1 MPLHRIKDFD
11 PNYRDHFEG
20 NDFSQ
25 FDLYAANDKIGSVED
40 VLVDDSGKIRY
51 LVVHTGNWIFGKRV
65 LIPIG
70 LAKIDESNRRI
81 HAGLTREQVQDLPE
95 FKQDMVTD
103 RNYEERVR
111 GVYRPSR
118 SGMAA
123 NSPVTPLEN
132 SAPLDQEAVGRTAPL
147 EERTY
152 NTAYPAPTDANIED
166 VEHTAPMNRDMQHDY
181 DREPELFGLNDQNHG
196 RLRLYEE
203 RLIANK
209 QRQKIG
215 EVEIG
220 KRVETETAR
229 VSVPIEKERVVIERT
244 PVSGDMA
251 QPITDANFQ
260 EGDVV
265 RMEVYEETPDI
276 RKEAFVREEVS
287 ARKVVDQDTVERE
300 EEIRRER
307 LDVNTQGQP
316 VVENPDAPNRI

>member
-20 NDFSQ
+20 NDLSQ
-25 FDLYAANDKIGSVED
+25 FDLYSANDKIGSIED
-40 VLVDDSGKIRY
+40 VLVDDNGKIRY
-51 LVVHTGNWIFGKRV
+51 LVVHTGNWIFGKRI
-65 LIPIG
+65 LMPIG
-70 LAKIDESNRRI
+70 LANIDERNRRI

-95 FKQDMVTD
+95 FKEDMVTD
-103 RNYEERVR
+103 LNYEERVR

-118 SGMAA
+118 SDMAA
-123 NSPVTPLEN
+123 NSQVTPLE
-132 SAPLDQEAVGRTAPL
+132 SSTPLEQGAARERAPM

-152 NTAYPAPTDANIED
+152 NTAYPAPTDANVAD
-166 VEHTAPMNRDMQHDY
+166 VEHTASIDRDVQHDY
-181 DREPELFGLNDQNHG
+181 DREPGLFGMNEQNHG

-209 QRQKIG
+209 QRQKTG
-215 EVEIG
+215 EVQIG
-220 KRVETETAR
+220 KRVETETAH

-251 QPITDANFQ
+251 QPVTDANFQ